1 MTVFADALDL
11 RTAVVEQ
18 VANPNIV
25 DVFPRLV
32 GLAEAYLNRNLRT
45 ASQIKTA
52 TVTFASGVAP
62 LPADF
67 AEAIGLFDA
76 AGCEYIQQSVQYT
89 RPIYGARRYY
99 SINAAGL
106 FLNGYDG
113 DMSLEYYAT
122 IPTIAGAMT
131 DTNWLLAKYPSAY
144 LSTVSLEAAKFMRDA
159 EMAKAMAALVQEA
172 MGEVA
177 SDDFNAR
184 YSRARVR
191 IAGVTP

>member
-1 MTVFADALDL
+1 MTVFADLLDL

-52 TVTFASGVAP
+52 TVTFAVGVAP

-67 AEAIGLFDA
+67 AEIIGLYSA
-76 AGCEYIQQSVQYT
+76 SGMEYVQRPVQST
-89 RPIYGARRYY
+89 KPASGTGHFY
-99 SINAAGL
+99 SVNASGL
-106 FLNGYDG
+106 FMNGYSG
-113 DMSLEYYAT
+113 DMQLEYYAT
-122 IPTIAGAMT
+122 LPTISGAMT
-131 DTNWLLAKYPSAY
+131 DTNWLLAKYPSVY

-172 MGEVA
+172 MAEVA
-177 SDDFNAR
+177 SDDFSSR

-191 IAGVTP
+191 IGGVTP